1 MAWKSAI
8 RRRREHNQHYYLHSS
23 TRRKTKAK
31 LFYRLG
37 LFSFLGMLG
46 VFIFFGLFLPI
57 FAFNLPSPDKVV
69 RREGFSTK
77 IYDRNGTLLYDI
89 FNDQRRTPIKLEETP
104 EYLKQATVSIE
115 DKNFYK
121 HGGYDPTG
129 MVRAVFNI
137 LINRKLQGGSTL
149 TQQVVKNV
157 LLTSDRNITRKLR
170 EFVLAL
176 QIERK
181 YNKDEILTMYLNE
194 VPYGG
199 TAWGVQA
206 AAETYFGKN
215 VKDLTLVESAILAGF
230 PQRPSAYSPYS
241 TTPTAYIERTKGVL
255 RRMREDGYITKDQE
269 KEAAAALADI
279 KFQPKGA
286 SFKAPH
292 FVTYVQTVLEERYG
306 QALIEQGGLK
316 ITTSLDWGLQEKA
329 QAIVA
334 EEIAKVE
341 GIHITNGA
349 SVVIDP
355 KTGEILAMVGSKD
368 FAAENYDGQVNVT
381 LSLRQPGSAIK
392 PVTYLAGLKKGYT
405 SSTLLMDT
413 PTEFPGGEGQ
423 PPYAPVNYDGKYRGP
438 VQVRYALANSLN
450 VPAVKILAKVGVK
463 NMLTVGYDLGF
474 KTLEP
479 TDENMKRFGL
489 SVTLGGGEVRLL
501 DMVASYSAFANGGQK
516 FEPVS
521 ILKVED
527 SKGKVLEEFK
537 AEEGKKVITE
547 GEAFIISHILSDNQA
562 RSDAFGINSAL
573 NIVGRQVAAKTGT
586 TNDRRDNWTVGWTPN
601 LIVGVWVGN
610 NDNSPMKQLSSGVS
624 GAAPI
629 WRRIMLEGM
638 GGRPNESFEVPDS
651 VVTAEVDKVSGYRA
665 HDGYS
670 SRIEYF
676 IKGTEPDGED
686 PVHARVKVCK
696 SDGNLAT
703 PAQVSAGEYDE
714 KEFYVLKEDDP
725 TDKSGVDN
733 KWMKGILEWVNTQ
746 TDARYKP
753 PRDYCGNSSNP
764 INVQFITPKDH
775 QQVNSN
781 SFEVR
786 VDPQSTSDIVQVEFE
801 LDGVKVATLTSSPWK
816 VTMNDVKNGK
826 HEIIAR
832 AKDKNGKEADGRA
845 KIGVN
850 VPWDATP
857 TPTP

>member
-1 MAWKSAI
+1 MAWKSAF
-8 RRRREHNQHYYLHSS
+8 RSRRREYNHHYLHST

-31 LFYRLG
+31 LFYKLG
-37 LFSFLGMLG
+37 LFAFFGVLGL
-46 VFIFFGLFLPI
+46 FIFFGLFLPI

-89 FNDQRRTPIKLEETP
+89 YNDQRRTPIKVDEIPET
-104 EYLKQATVSIE
+104 LKKATIAIE
-115 DKNFYK
+115 DKNFYE
-121 HGGYDPTG
+121 HSGFDPFG
-129 MVRAVFNI
+129 MFRGLTRIVTRGRA
-137 LINRKLQGGSTL
+137 QGGSTL
-149 TQQVVKNV
+149 TQQLVKNV
-157 LLTSDRNITRKLR
+157 LLTSERTLPRKVK
-170 EFVLAL
+170 EFALAT
-176 QIERK
+176 QIESK
-181 YNKDEILTMYLNE
+181 YSKDEILTMYLNE
-194 VPYGG
+194 APYGG
-199 TAWGVQA
+199 TCWGVECA
-206 AAETYFGKN
+206 SESYFGKSAKELN
-215 VKDLTLVESAILAGF
+215 LLESAILAGL
-230 PQRPSAYSPYS
+230 PQRPSTYSPYS
-241 TTPTAYIERTKGVL
+241 ATPEAYKERTKQVL
-255 RRMREDGYITKDQE
+255 RRMREDKYISKDQE
-269 KEAAAALADI
+269 AEAVKQLAEI
-279 KFQPKGA
+279 KFVGKAA

-292 FVTYVQTVLEERYG
+292 FVTYIQGVLEERYG
-306 QALIEQGGLK
+306 ESVLQSGMK
-316 ITTSLDWGLQEKA
+316 VTTTLDWGLQEKA
-329 QAIVA
+329 QQVVS

-349 SVVIDP
+349 SVAIDP
-355 KTGEILAMVGSKD
+355 NTGEILAMVGSKD
-368 FAAENYDGQVNVT
+368 FSAQNYDGQVNVT
-381 LSLRQPGSAIK
+381 LALRQPGSAIK

-405 SSTLLMDT
+405 ASTMIMDV
-413 PTEFPGGEGQ
+413 PTEFPGGDGQ
-423 PPYAPVNYDGKYRGP
+423 PLYTPVNYDGKYRGP

-450 VPAVKILAKVGVK
+450 VPAVKMLAMVGVK
-463 NMLTVGYDLGF
+463 NMLTTAYDLGF

-501 DMVASYSAFANGGQK
+501 DLVSSYSAFANGGEK

-537 AEEGKKVITE
+537 PDKGKRVISE

-562 RSDAFGINSAL
+562 RSDAFGPNSAL
-573 NIVGRQVAAKTGT
+573 HIPGRQVAAKTGT

-601 LIVGVWVGN
+601 IVVGVWVGN
-610 NDNSPMKQLSSGVS
+610 NDNSPMKQLSSGIS

-629 WRRIMLEGM
+629 WRRIILEAM
-638 GGRPNESFEVPDS
+638 NVRPNESFKVPDS

-665 HDGYS
+665 HDGYP

-676 IKGTEPDGED
+676 VKGTEPDGED
-686 PVHARVKVCK
+686 PIHTRVKVCR

-703 PAQVSAGEYDE
+703 PSQVSAGEYDE
-714 KEFYVLKEDDP
+714 KEYYVIKEDDP
-725 TDKSGVDN
+725 TNRSGSDN
-733 KWMKGILEWVNTQ
+733 KWMKGILDWINTQ
-746 TDARYKP
+746 TDSRYKP

-764 INVQFITPKDH
+764 ISVQFITPKDH

-801 LDGVKVATLTSSPWK
+801 IDGKKVATLTSAPWK
-816 VTMNDVKNGK
+816 VTMSDIKNGT

-832 AKDKNGKEADGRA
+832 AKDRNGKEADGRA